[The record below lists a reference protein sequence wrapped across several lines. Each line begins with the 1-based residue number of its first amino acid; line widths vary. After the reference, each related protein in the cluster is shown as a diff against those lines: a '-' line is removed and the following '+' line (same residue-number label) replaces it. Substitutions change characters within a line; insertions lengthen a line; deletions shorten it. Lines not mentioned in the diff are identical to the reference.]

1 MFGIFM
7 ESFVIF
13 KLYTGLKLLLLLT
26 LLMWIYLL
34 FREKERRNRIMFV
47 YAPLIIVLLFLFP
60 LSRKFFVAAGLD
72 PETYYRI
79 LWTIPMGI
87 ITVYGFCRLFENHR
101 KAGTLLAAALI
112 ALFGSFVYQ
121 SDYISKAENQYHIPD
136 TVIEVCD
143 LIEPENPRARVSAV
157 MPPDLIHFIRQYSAR
172 INMPYGRE
180 MLVSQWDYY
189 NAVYEAMEGS
199 EIVDME
205 KLLEATRE
213 EYCQYIV
220 MAPGRQSDRDP
231 LFYGLELVGEVDGY
245 RVYLDPVTKEIVDSW
260 QEYYEDEE

>member
-1 MFGIFM
+1 M

-26 LLMWIYLL
+26 LLMWFYLL
-34 FREKERRNRIMFV
+34 FREKERRNRILFV
-47 YAPLIIVLLFLFP
+47 YAPFLIVLLFLFP

-87 ITVYGFCRLFENHR
+87 LTIYGFCRLFEKHR
-101 KAGTLLAAALI
+101 RIGLALGAALI
-112 ALFGSFVYQ
+112 VLCGSCVYQ
-121 SDYISKAENQYHIPD
+121 SDYISKAENPYHIPD
-136 TVIEVCD
+136 TVITICD
-143 LIEPENPRARVSAV
+143 LIEPEDPDMRVSAV
-157 MPPDLIHFIRQYSAR
+157 MPPELIHFVRQYSAR

-180 MLVSQWDYY
+180 MLVRQWDYY

-199 EIVDME
+199 EIIDME
-205 KLLEATRE
+205 KLLAAIRE
-213 EYCQYIV
+213 EYCQYVV
-220 MAPGRQSDRDP
+220 MAPGRQSDQDP
-231 LFYGLELVGEVDGY
+231 ASCGLELVGEVDGY
-245 RVYLDPVTKEIVDSW
+245 RVYQDPVTKEIVDGW

>member
-7 ESFVIF
+7 ESVVIF
-13 KLYTGLKLLLLLT
+13 KLYTGLKPLLLLT
-26 LLMWIYLL
+26 LLMWLYLL
-34 FREKERRNRIMFV
+34 FREKNRRNRLMFV

-87 ITVYGFCRLFENHR
+87 ITIYGFCRLFEKHR
-101 KAGTLLAAALI
+101 RIGTALTAVLI
-112 ALFGSFVYQ
+112 ALCGSLVYQ
-121 SDYISKAENQYHIPD
+121 SDYISKAENSYHIPD
-136 TVIEVCD
+136 TVIEICD
-143 LIEPENPRARVSAV
+143 LIEPENPDARVSAV
-157 MPPDLIHFIRQYSAR
+157 MPPELIHFVRQYSAR

-180 MLVSQWDYY
+180 MLVGQWDYY

-199 EIVDME
+199 EVVDME
-205 KLLEATRE
+205 KLLEAVRE

-220 MAPGRQSDRDP
+220 MAPGRRSDKDP
-231 LFYGLELVGEVDGY
+231 LLCGLELVGEVDGY
-245 RVYLDPVTKEIVDSW
+245 RIYLDPVTKEIVDSW
-260 QEYYEDEE
+260 QKYYEDEE

>member
-26 LLMWIYLL
+26 LFMWIYLL
-34 FREKERRNRIMFV
+34 IKEKERRNRILFV
-47 YAPLIIVLLFLFP
+47 YAPLIIVILFLFP

-87 ITVYGFCRLFENHR
+87 ITIYGFCHMFEKHR
-101 KAGTLLAAALI
+101 RIGVILAASLI
-112 ALFGSFVYQ
+112 VLCGRCVYQ
-121 SDYISKAENQYHIPD
+121 SDYISKAENPYHIPD
-136 TVIEVCD
+136 TVIEICD
-143 LIEPENPRARVSAV
+143 LIEPENPNARVSAV
-157 MPPDLIHFIRQYSAR
+157 MPPELIHFVRQYSAR

-180 MLVSQWDYY
+180 MIVQQWDYY

-205 KLLEATRE
+205 KLLKAVRE

-220 MAPGRQSDRDP
+220 MAPGRRSNQDP
-231 LFYGLELVGEVDGY
+231 LLCGLDLVGEVDGY
-245 RVYLDPVTKEIVDSW
+245 RIYQDPVTKEIVDSW
-260 QEYYEDEE
+260 QKYYEDEE